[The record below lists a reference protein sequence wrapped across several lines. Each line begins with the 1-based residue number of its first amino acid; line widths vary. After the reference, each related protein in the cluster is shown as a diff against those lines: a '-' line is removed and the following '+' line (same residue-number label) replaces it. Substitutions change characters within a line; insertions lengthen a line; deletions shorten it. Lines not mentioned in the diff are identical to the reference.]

1 MLMIWFRSIGTLE
14 IILILFF
21 TGFYLAYIYRVI
33 SIGRRLR
40 TSYNRVFYKVFLR
53 SLYFILLIVALLGP
67 SFGESTREVKAVG
80 KDMFICVDLSESMNA
95 NDVQPTR
102 LEKIKF
108 ELKNIVREFNS
119 DRIGIIIFSSEAF
132 VQCPL
137 TYDQNALNLFIET
150 LNTNLVPKAG
160 TDFAPP
166 LEMALKKLDEDDGN
180 TLQQK
185 SKIIIL
191 ISDGEDFGDQTDQ
204 VVDNIQDSNIKLFTL
219 GVGTASG
226 SRIQTRAGFKTDRTG
241 REVITRLNSN
251 TMKSI
256 AIKTEGKYYEINE
269 SQNDVSRLI
278 NTINQIEGELR
289 DARMMDVSANKFY
302 YFLAIA
308 LLLIVFDL
316 ITSVKPIKV

>member
-1 MLMIWFRSIGTLE
+1 MIWFRSIGTLE
-14 IILILFF
+14 IILILLFA
-21 TGFYLAYIYRVI
+21 GFYLSYMYRVI
-33 SIGRRLR
+33 QIARRLR
-40 TSYNRVFYKVFLR
+40 TSYNKVFYKVFIR
-53 SLYFILLIVALLGP
+53 SLYFILLLIALLGP

-102 LEKIKF
+102 LEKVKF
-108 ELKNIVREFNS
+108 ELKNIVSEFNS

-166 LEMALKKLDEDDGN
+166 LEMALKKLQEDDDN
-180 TLQQK
+180 PLQQK

-191 ISDGEDFGDQTDQ
+191 ISDGEDFGDQTEQ
-204 VVDNIQDSNIKLFTL
+204 VVRDIQDSNIKLFTL
-219 GVGTASG
+219 GVGTESG
-226 SRIQTRAGFKTDRTG
+226 SRIQTHAGFKTDRSG
-241 REVITRLNSN
+241 REVITKLNSN
-251 TMKSI
+251 TLKTI

-269 SQNDVSRLI
+269 SQNDVTRLI

-289 DARMMDVSANKFY
+289 DARMMDVSANKYY

-308 LLLIVFDL
+308 FVFIVFDL